1 MGRRPGGG
9 AAFRDGSGASVDPAG
24 VVAEQCQELPGPS
37 VTLPPMVSRCAR
49 CGNPAAT
56 FMSYD
61 YAERAVWLEDLTTA
75 TAESGHPLCV
85 DHADRLTPPMGWTL
99 TDRRSVTP
107 LFAFDVA

>member
-1 MGRRPGGG
+1 M
-9 AAFRDGSGASVDPAG
+9 
-24 VVAEQCQELPGPS
+24 L
-37 VTLPPMVSRCAR
+37 SRCAR

-56 FMSYD
+56 YMTFDYD
-61 YAERAVWLEDLTTA
+61 ARAVWLED
-75 TAESGHPLCV
+75 SGQVSGPGYAMCV